1 MLKLSRIQTNSKELD
16 MSIVWDWTLR
26 QQMLEVGVALRL
38 TLTFKA
44 AVMCPLG
51 GELVLVVA
59 GGGEV
64 MDCA

>member
-1 MLKLSRIQTNSKELD
+1 
-16 MSIVWDWTLR
+16 MSAVWDWIIR
-26 QQMLEVGVALRL
+26 QQMRWRWGLVLPL